1 MVQICFTF
9 KHTILWGEDLYI
21 YIFFWGG
28 IRCFIIWYLC
38 WFYTFPPW
46 EISMMCIWQLAAKV
60 QTQIIRA
67 TDAAPDLLSLNLSE
81 FASKLQVIAV
91 IPCMVWS
98 SYLWLLMIF
107 FILDRVQCNSIPYLL
122 AESIFFGYFQLL
134 LQMVVVAP
142 LVHVR
147 QGRPGIECR
156 IKPFRGQQAL
166 AFRRENGK
174 VAVVSL
180 SELGPGD
187 NCLKEALKLPKSCL
201 WVRTTNKWLTK
212 KICLWPSSLS
222 RCCQST
228 VRLIKLPPN
237 KNTRDLHLSTITSSE
252 DMDSASNGRSSNIC
266 ATLVCPDRHQKSGLE
281 KGPTLYRMKRA

>member
-1 MVQICFTF
+1 
-9 KHTILWGEDLYI
+9 
-21 YIFFWGG
+21 
-28 IRCFIIWYLC
+28 
-38 WFYTFPPW
+38 
-46 EISMMCIWQLAAKV
+46 MCIWQNGLRCKLKSLGPRM
-60 QTQIIRA
+60 QHQISCRWI
-67 TDAAPDLLSLNLSE
+67 S
-81 FASKLQVIAV
+81 LQVIAV

-107 FILDRVQCNSIPYLL
+107 LILNRFQYNSIQYLL
-122 AESIFFGYFQLL
+122 AESIFLGYFQL

-212 KICLWPSSLS
+212 KICLWPSNLS

-228 VRLIKLPPN
+228 VRLIKLPPS
-237 KNTRDLHLSTITSSE
+237 KNNRDLHLSTITSSE

-281 KGPTLYRMKRA
+281 KGPTLYHMKRA